1 MLDIKIVKEKFE
13 ILCEASKKY
22 FDRGWEIFPCILYMK
37 IKITNEGVFRK
48 KFMFSLGSWKQKIF
62 TREQFRDDGHELIQ
76 RRGGFNALA
85 LKTGPSKILVVDV
98 DKKGNFDN
106 SIFLIRSLMMN
117 VNPVF
122 ARTQSGGFHYYF
134 NAPAGCRKM
143 SLPKLGIDIQ
153 CRDSLV
159 YLPPSSVLYG
169 GQYTWIKPPET
180 RLPDMPDE
188 LYTYLYSKPDTPTRR
203 ITGPTRTISGLTLSQ
218 RQILV
223 KRIQECVS
231 CPDGYRSE
239 RDFALLGWMK
249 KLNLDPIECKKICQ
263 KIGRKFL
270 RGDYF
275 DRAWDKLNR
284 NIEIL
289 R

>member
-143 SLPKLGIDIQ
+143 SLPKFSNQKGTSILIH
-153 CRDSLV
+153 
-159 YLPPSSVLYG
+159 
-169 GQYTWIKPPET
+169 
-180 RLPDMPDE
+180 
-188 LYTYLYSKPDTPTRR
+188 
-203 ITGPTRTISGLTLSQ
+203 SGLF
-218 RQILV
+218 
-223 KRIQECVS
+223 
-231 CPDGYRSE
+231 Y
-239 RDFALLGWMK
+239 
-249 KLNLDPIECKKICQ
+249 
-263 KIGRKFL
+263 
-270 RGDYF
+270 YHF
-275 DRAWDKLNR
+275 DTFHPLQPLHNKDHTQTFPPN
-284 NIEIL
+284 
-289 R
+289 